1 MTLPCHRRSELSYEV
16 LHKGP
21 SWRHSLFPGV
31 HVGWESESSSH
42 PRAAEQPCC
51 ASVFPCES
59 GEAGCMGIDKLDR
72 LPQHCVWAV
81 RSTSPQAGVLAYSYT
96 SFLVV
101 PSVTFLSS
109 LLFYKIL
116 EVLLGRRLQSRT
128 LFTGFGLQDP
138 LERSG
143 SGWRLQVHAL
153 KPVSHFPCFLIL
165 QDPLELIIFIF
176 WVFCLFCF
184 PNKKP

>member
-51 ASVFPCES
+51 AAVFPCES

-143 SGWRLQVHAL
+143 SGWRLQVRAL